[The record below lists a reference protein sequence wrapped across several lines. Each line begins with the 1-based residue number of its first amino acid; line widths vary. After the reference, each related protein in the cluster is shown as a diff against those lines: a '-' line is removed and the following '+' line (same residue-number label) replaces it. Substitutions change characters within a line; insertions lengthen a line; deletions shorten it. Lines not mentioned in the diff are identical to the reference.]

1 MAISKNEFALKNIQ
15 EKLQYLFENGG
26 ESGGGGGAVKV
37 DNFISS
43 SSENPV
49 QNKVLFSDLIFKGTK
64 EEYNIHKNNLLNNH
78 IVILTNKDDKGTYL
92 YTGGSLLKI
101 ADVTTITDD
110 LKTVDTGTALDAR
123 QGKKLLD
130 SIDIIKNNLGGFSF
144 KVKNGTYGYEYK
156 SIFTPFGAEISP
168 DQSNILSFKDG
179 LYVPKPTDKV
189 DINQGPEFAGKI
201 LGINSNGK
209 VIPVDNQSGE
219 IPIATKNVAGIVKPD
234 GKTITVTEEGV
245 ISAVGG
251 SGGDIQLDPSPK
263 NIIKKTD
270 EGLLLATITDDSIT
284 EIKFGMDA
292 NGNYG
297 YYKAGADTLTPFK
310 SGGLSLLAGQIE
322 YIYEMK
328 NVSKGISGTYEIIE

>member
-26 ESGGGGGAVKV
+26 QGGGIVKV

-49 QNKVLFSDLIFKGTK
+49 QNKVLFKDLIFKGTK
-64 EEYNIHKNNLLNNH
+64 EEYDTYKDNLLNYH
-78 IVILTNKDDKGTYL
+78 IIILTNKDDKGIYL
-92 YTGGSLLKI
+92 YIDGSLLKI
-101 ADVTTITDD
+101 ANVTTITDD

-123 QGKKLLD
+123 QGKKLSD
-130 SIDIIKNNLGGFSF
+130 SIGVIENNLGGFSF
-144 KVKNGTYGYEYK
+144 KEKDGAYGYEYE
-156 SIFTPFGAEISP
+156 SIFTPFEVEISP
-168 DQSNILSFKDG
+168 DESNILSFKNG
-179 LYVPKPTDKV
+179 LYVPEQTNKV
-189 DINQGPEFAGKI
+189 DINQGVEFAGKI
-201 LGINSNGK
+201 LGINDSGN
-209 VIPVDNQSGE
+209 VTPVDNQSGD
-219 IPIATKNVAGIVKPD
+219 IPVATENIAGIVKPD

-251 SGGDIQLDPSPK
+251 SGGDTQLDPSPK
-263 NIIKKTD
+263 NIILKTD
-270 EGLLLATITDDSIT
+270 KGLLASIVDNSIPN
-284 EIKFGMDA
+284 IKFGMDA

-297 YYKAGADTLTPFK
+297 YYKVGADTLTPFK
-310 SGGLSLLAGQIE
+310 SGEFLSLAGQIEE

>member
-92 YTGGSLLKI
+92 YTDGSLLKI

-130 SIDIIKNNLGGFSF
+130 NIDIIKNNLGGFSF

-189 DINQGPEFAGKI
+189 DINTANIDDISAYVHETVDASIDALQAKDAEIDSSIDRLDASVSALETELAKHTVKSIEGET
-201 LGINSNGK
+201 GISERANDEYVAVSVTKDDEGK
-209 VIPVDNQSGE
+209 VTLDSSVQLAENVDLTSITG
-219 IPIATKNVAGIVKPD
+219 ATAATATG
-234 GKTITVTEEGV
+234 
-245 ISAVGG
+245 
-251 SGGDIQLDPSPK
+251 
-263 NIIKKTD
+263 
-270 EGLLLATITDDSIT
+270 LAT
-284 EIKFGMDA
+284 DA
-292 NGNYG
+292 TVKDYVA
-297 YYKAGADTLTPFK
+297 YA
-310 SGGLSLLAGQIE
+310 LAWDVIG
-322 YIYEMK
+322 
-328 NVSKGISGTYEIIE
+328 

>member
-1 MAISKNEFALKNIQ
+1 MIDSFDRL
-15 EKLQYLFENGG
+15 
-26 ESGGGGGAVKV
+26 
-37 DNFISS
+37 
-43 SSENPV
+43 
-49 QNKVLFSDLIFKGTK
+49 
-64 EEYNIHKNNLLNNH
+64 
-78 IVILTNKDDKGTYL
+78 
-92 YTGGSLLKI
+92 
-101 ADVTTITDD
+101 ADIC
-110 LKTVDTGTALDAR
+110 
-123 QGKKLLD
+123 
-130 SIDIIKNNLGGFSF
+130 IENNLGGFSF

-201 LGINSNGK
+201 LGIDSNGK

-251 SGGDIQLDPSPK
+251 SSGDIQLDPSPK
-263 NIIKKTD
+263 NIIKKTN

-297 YYKAGADTLTPFK
+297 YYKVGADTLTPFK
-310 SGGLSLLAGQIE
+310 SGGLSPLAGQIE